1 MLGYYYYT
9 SKIKP
14 YLTEPEKSAYTLGSL
29 TFLVIIF
36 FGFLIFKPLLASTVK
51 IYSELRAGST
61 YETALAEKLIALDQ
75 AKRSLASIAN
85 QIDNLEEVVPQG
97 SSQSDLIQEL
107 SEDAGQA
114 GVTLDTISFEKPEGA
129 TNSIPFNLFATGPT
143 ESLTLLLEELEKG
156 RLISLKELKATS
168 RQDEKQGTW
177 DITIKGGA
185 LFIP

>member
-9 SKIKP
+9 SKIRP
-14 YLTEPEKSAYTLGSL
+14 YLTEPEKSAYTAGSL

-51 IYSELRAGST
+51 IYSELRAGNT
-61 YETALAEKLIALDQ
+61 YETALAEKLIALNQ
-75 AKRSLASIAN
+75 AEQSLSSITS
-85 QIDNLEEVVPQG
+85 QIDDLEEMVPQG

-114 GVTLDTISFEKPEGA
+114 GITLDTVSFEKPEGA
-129 TNSIPFNLFATGPT
+129 TNSIPFSFFATGPT
-143 ESLTLLLEELEKG
+143 ESLTLLLEELKKG
-156 RLISLKELKATS
+156 RLVSLEELRVTL

-177 DITIKGGA
+177 DITVKGGA